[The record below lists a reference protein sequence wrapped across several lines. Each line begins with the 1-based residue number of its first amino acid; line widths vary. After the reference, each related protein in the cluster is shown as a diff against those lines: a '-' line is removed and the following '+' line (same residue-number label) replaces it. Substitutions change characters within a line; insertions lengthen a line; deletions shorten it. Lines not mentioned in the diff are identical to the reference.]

1 MQAIYKEKK
10 KKATFQKGQTIFLVT
25 LLAIPVLHWLIFWL
39 YININS
45 IILAFQNERGEW
57 SLINFVQLWDQLTSP
72 YGETVGLALKNTLL
86 YFLNNLFIIF
96 PLSIMIAF
104 FIFKHI
110 KGYKIFRIIFFLP
123 AIISGIAMTTVYT
136 YLLIP
141 NGPLDVIL
149 SKIGLS
155 IPAQGFFNN
164 SATATPAIL
173 VYTIWT
179 GFSSN
184 IILIGGAMSRIP
196 TEVLESAKMEGCGP
210 FREIVSIVLPLTWST
225 LQTMIVFTM
234 TSIFMA
240 SGPILLFMPDG
251 GYETTTISFWI
262 FKQVYGSGTY
272 GGTGQYGLVSCAG
285 FCFTLIGVPIILFV
299 RKLFEKVPAVEY

>member
-1 MQAIYKEKK
+1 MQNILTKQKK
-10 KKATFQKGQTIFLVT
+10 KSAFKRGETVFLIT
-25 LLAIPVLHWLIFWL
+25 LLAIPVLHWLVFWL

-45 IILAFQNERGEW
+45 IILAFQNERGDW
-57 SLINFVQLWDQLTSP
+57 SLTNFVQLWDQLTSP
-72 YGETVGLALKNTLL
+72 YGDTVGLALKNTLF
-86 YFLNNLFIIF
+86 YFLNNILVIF
-96 PLSIMIAF
+96 PLSIFIAF
-104 FIFKHI
+104 FIYKHV
-110 KGYKIFRIIFFLP
+110 KGYKFYRIVFFLP

-136 YLLIP
+136 YLLMP
-141 NGPLDVIL
+141 NGPFAAIL
-149 SKIGLS
+149 SNLGIN
-155 IPAQGFFNN
+155 IPEQGFFNN
-164 SATATPAIL
+164 AATATPAII

-196 TEVLESAKMEGCGP
+196 TEVLESAKIEGCGP
-210 FREIVSIVLPLTWST
+210 FREIFNIVLPLTWST
-225 LQTMIVFTM
+225 LQTMIIFTM

-262 FKQVYGSGTY
+262 FKQVYGSGAY

-285 FCFTLIGVPIILFV
+285 FVFTLIGVPLILFV
-299 RKLFEKVPAVEY
+299 RRIFEKVPAVEY